1 MIGVKAKRNL
11 WRFATCL
18 FVFCLLSPGVLQG
31 TDTTGQAQVNEKP
44 LRVGVTAD
52 SPPLIAKQGGKFVGL
67 EAELAWE
74 FGKYLGRDIVF
85 VEVVWKDQISA
96 LLDSRTDIIMSGM
109 SMTNAREYRIAFSE
123 PYFRTGQIALVRKES
138 VNQVPK
144 SGYYGIFAWA
154 PIIKI
159 GAVKGTTGELLVTK
173 YFNNAKKIVVFDTAK
188 EAAAALR
195 KGEGIE
201 GYKLDVFIH
210 DAPMI
215 HHLAAENEGELA
227 ALPALLTEEYLAWG
241 IRKDDVEL
249 LESANKFI
257 EKMKKEDK
265 LTPIIKRWIPF
276 I

>member
-11 WRFATCL
+11 WRLATCL
-18 FVFCLLSPGVLQG
+18 FVFCLWSPGVLQG
-31 TDTTGQAQVNEKP
+31 ADTAGQAQVDLKP

-52 SPPLIAKQGGKFVGL
+52 SPPLIAKQGGKIVGL
-67 EAELAWE
+67 EAELARE

-85 VEVVWKDQISA
+85 VEVAWKDQIPA
-96 LLDSRTDIIMSGM
+96 LLDNRTDIIMSGM

-138 VNQVPK
+138 VSRVPK
-144 SGYYGIFAWA
+144 PGYYGILAWA

-159 GAVKGTTGELLVTK
+159 GVVKGTTGELFVTK
-173 YFNNAKKIVVFDTAK
+173 YLSGAKKIVVFDAAK
-188 EAAAALR
+188 EAAAALK
-195 KGEGIE
+195 KGGIE
-201 GYKLDVFIH
+201 GYNIDVFIH

-215 HHLAAENEGELA
+215 HNLAAENEGELA

-241 IRKDDVEL
+241 IRKDDVAL

-257 EKMKKEDK
+257 EKMNNEGK
-265 LTPIIKRWIPF
+265 LIPIIKRWIPL